1 MCDNCA
7 VKLTLMSESFTF
19 YFSSKLQRTDDY
31 QIKKLFLLRAVVK
44 RSAFCSIGITHFSS
58 LATNQKQTNMLLP
71 IKYSSAVMLAGL
83 VAIFFL
89 RSNARVK
96 VVDRL
101 EFDFML
107 RTLTSFWNDLL
118 KFNMKSL
125 KK

>member
-1 MCDNCA
+1 
-7 VKLTLMSESFTF
+7 
-19 YFSSKLQRTDDY
+19 
-31 QIKKLFLLRAVVK
+31 
-44 RSAFCSIGITHFSS
+44 
-58 LATNQKQTNMLLP
+58 
-71 IKYSSAVMLAGL
+71 MLAGL